1 MLIRYITKGGYKGFD
16 MHVVAVTGGKGGVGK
31 TNVAVN
37 LAVVLSKL
45 DNDVVLFDADL
56 GLANVD
62 LLMGLSIEHTLA
74 DVVSGQK
81 SMRDIIV
88 NDETGVRVVPAA
100 SGIAEMV
107 DLSPE
112 NRALLIRSLSD
123 QLVTPDVMIVD
134 TGAGIDQTVQ
144 TFVAACQIPVLVV
157 CDEPASLT
165 DCYALIKVLRLSK
178 NIKQF
183 NVLVNQVD
191 SQYQGRNLFERLS
204 SVASKHLDV
213 ELSYLGSVPADPYLK
228 RAVQERRPLVSAYPR
243 SPAALAL
250 GSCAERLLHVT
261 AETRPG
267 DGIFL
272 ENLFGAAPAYK
283 QA

>member
-1 MLIRYITKGGYKGFD
+1 

-37 LAVVLSKL
+37 LAVALSKIGK
-45 DNDVVLFDADL
+45 DVVLFDADL

-62 LLMGLSIEHTLA
+62 LLMGLSIQHTLA

-81 SMRDIIV
+81 RITDIIV
-88 NDETGVRVVPAA
+88 EDETGVRVIPAA
-100 SGIAEMV
+100 SGITEMV
-107 DLSPE
+107 DLPAE
-112 NRALLIRSLSD
+112 GRAEIIRSLSD
-123 QLVTPDVMIVD
+123 QLLTPDVMIVD

-165 DCYALIKVLRLSK
+165 DCYALIKVLRHNK
-178 NIKQF
+178 NIKRF

-191 SQYQGRNLFERLS
+191 TPSQGKNLFERLS
-204 SVASKHLDV
+204 AVASKHLDV
-213 ELSYLGSVPADPYLK
+213 ELAYLGSVPADQYLK
-228 RAVQERRPLVSAYPR
+228 RAVQERRPLVAAYPR

-250 GSCAERLLHVT
+250 GSCAERLMKFS
-261 AETRPG
+261 ARAQSPG
-267 DGIFL
+267 ITFFL
-272 ENLFGAAPAYK
+272 DELLEGTPAV
-283 QA
+283 